1 MVLPVAKNL
10 VATKSLDWS
19 RPENFQIP
27 ILALRGLYIPKST
40 RGEVS
45 RRRTLSVVVTVQEV
59 RRPRPTRKSAVVA
72 TSITTGL
79 VLTGWGFRRSGVEEI
94 VCICCSS
101 NPTGSSTRR
110 TFPMNPSSTRIPNLW
125 SGLFLINV
133 IRCACKEGK
142 GGAYQLAMLWHA
154 ASSMGPPWVKKAGPS
169 VDINSVN
176 SVGYGNWDK
185 STRDL
190 CNVLGQNIAR
200 TVQKMNNLFVAT
212 LGRPILLLA
221 KVRVAIYEPVVRKR
235 PGTVIA
241 EGIVFCVVG
250 LPDAE

>member
-1 MVLPVAKNL
+1 M
-10 VATKSLDWS
+10 
-19 RPENFQIP
+19 
-27 ILALRGLYIPKST
+27 
-40 RGEVS
+40 
-45 RRRTLSVVVTVQEV
+45 
-59 RRPRPTRKSAVVA
+59 
-72 TSITTGL
+72 
-79 VLTGWGFRRSGVEEI
+79 
-94 VCICCSS
+94 
-101 NPTGSSTRR
+101 
-110 TFPMNPSSTRIPNLW
+110 
-125 SGLFLINV
+125 
-133 IRCACKEGK
+133 
-142 GGAYQLAMLWHA
+142 
-154 ASSMGPPWVKKAGPS
+154 
-169 VDINSVN
+169 DINSVN